1 MKKIL
6 LLLANGFEIYEASVF
21 IDVMG
26 WDKTY
31 GSKNIELQTCAIT
44 KQVTSTFGVKL
55 EVDLLLNEIN
65 VADFDALAI
74 PGGFEDFNFYQDAYS
89 IDFQNI
95 IKAFY
100 NQNKL
105 ISTICVAALALG
117 KSGVLQNKCATTY
130 NLMGG
135 KRQKQLKEFGV
146 DVINKPIVQS
156 ETITTSWSPVTAID
170 VAFKLLQDLSNKEN
184 MLYIKSIMGF
194 E

>member
-21 IDVMG
+21 IDVIG

-31 GSKNIELQTCAIT
+31 GSKNIELQTCAIS
-44 KQVTSTFGVKL
+44 KQVMSTFGVKL
-55 EVDLLLNEIN
+55 EVDSLLNEIN

-74 PGGFEDFNFYQDAYS
+74 PGGFEDFNFYKDAYS
-89 IDFQNI
+89 QDFQDI
-95 IKAFY
+95 IRAFY
-100 NQNKL
+100 NQDKL

-117 KSGVLQNKCATTY
+117 KSGILENKYATTY

-146 DVINKPIVQS
+146 KVLNKPIVKTDS
-156 ETITTSWSPVTAID
+156 ITTSWSPVTAID
-170 VAFKLLQDLSNKEN
+170 VAFNLLEDLSDKEN